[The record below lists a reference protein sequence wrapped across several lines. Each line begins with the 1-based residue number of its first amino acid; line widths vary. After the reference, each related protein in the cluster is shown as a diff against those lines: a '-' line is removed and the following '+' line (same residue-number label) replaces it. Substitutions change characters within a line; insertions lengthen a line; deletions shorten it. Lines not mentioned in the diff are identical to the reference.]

1 MQRKTKFQI
10 RSEAAKKRWQR
21 DEDKESFWRIHI
33 DAWKKSGL
41 SVRKFCHA
49 NFLTESSF
57 RAWRRELSLRDREG
71 TAQGTPVSAAAAEQ
85 SPFVAIRLVPDRPA
99 HDTIASEPASG
110 SLQIQI
116 RGCATLS
123 VTDQTDM
130 ALVARLV
137 SALEAR

>member
-57 RAWRRELSLRDREG
+57 RAWRRELALRDREG
-71 TAQGTPVSAAAAEQ
+71 SALGSSPTDNEK
-85 SPFVAIRLVPDRPA
+85 SPFVAIHLVPECPFGGKPRLDFLNFLPLSA
-99 HDTIASEPASG
+99 TVFSG
-110 SLQIQI
+110 VII
-116 RGCATLS
+116 
-123 VTDQTDM
+123 
-130 ALVARLV
+130 
-137 SALEAR
+137 

>member
-33 DAWKKSGL
+33 DAWKKSDL

-57 RAWRRELSLRDREG
+57 RAWRRELALRDREG
-71 TAQGTPVSAAAAEQ
+71 SAPGSSPTDNEK
-85 SPFVAIRLVPDRPA
+85 SPFVAIHLVPDQPA
-99 HDTIASEPASG
+99 HDTVTNESTAG